1 MINNQDFHLLK
12 EEVSIDNQG
21 CINVGQSAIAQRDR
35 VLINAVGQ
43 ILLDPVCES
52 EQEQWLWQ
60 NAQALASVQTGL
72 EDV

>member
-1 MINNQDFHLLK
+1 MLGNLRSPNIN
-12 EEVSIDNQG
+12 
-21 CINVGQSAIAQRDR
+21 AA
-35 VLINAVGQ
+35 LINAVGQ